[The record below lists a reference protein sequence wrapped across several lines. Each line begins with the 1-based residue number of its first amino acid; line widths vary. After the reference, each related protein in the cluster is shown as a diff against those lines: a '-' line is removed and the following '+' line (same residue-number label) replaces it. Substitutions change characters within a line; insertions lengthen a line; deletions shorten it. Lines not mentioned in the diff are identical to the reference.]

1 MNENVAQLLLL
12 QDTMDAIR
20 QRVVDAVLFEG
31 EFKRMLNGVGFDS
44 RNEDHRL
51 VLTQIEEHN
60 VLVDVVKYDQYI
72 DTLKLWWTPAMIS
85 AINGQVNRES
95 PKEIWTQE
103 DI

>member
-1 MNENVAQLLLL
+1 
-12 QDTMDAIR
+12 MDAIR
-20 QRVVDAVLFEG
+20 QRVVDAVLSEG

-72 DTLKLWWTPAMIS
+72 KTLKLWWTASMID
-85 AINGQVNRES
+85 AINGQPKPAS
-95 PKEIWTQE
+95 PSTIWTQ
-103 DI
+103 D